1 MNDIEQIIDWCRW
14 RYTSTDE
21 ILISV
26 REGTENR
33 KGNML
38 VLERFLV
45 LVVDKEACCWRYEDV
60 VPATDDHA
68 SDPVD
73 VLMEVS
79 FHEMLQKL
87 GMRSRVLPRNR
98 LTLRV

>member
-1 MNDIEQIIDWCRW
+1 
-14 RYTSTDE
+14 
-21 ILISV
+21 V
-26 REGTENR
+26 REGGETR
-33 KGNML
+33 RGDKL

-45 LVVDKEACCWRYEDV
+45 LVVDKEACYWPYEDI

-68 SDPVD
+68 TEPID

-79 FHEMLQKL
+79 FHEMLSRL

-98 LTLRV
+98 LIIKV